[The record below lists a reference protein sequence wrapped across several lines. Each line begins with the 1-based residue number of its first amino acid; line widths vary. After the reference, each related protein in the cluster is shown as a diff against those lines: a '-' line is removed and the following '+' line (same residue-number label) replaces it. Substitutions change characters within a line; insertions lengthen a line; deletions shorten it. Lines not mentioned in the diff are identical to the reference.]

1 MRVFRV
7 FVICMMAAM
16 LASCGGQ
23 EMAAPE
29 QPEKKDV
36 DEAAGENTS
45 VMETTAEETSMEE
58 TTGYDTSYTEEEQ
71 AKADAAKAAAAKED
85 ITLEQLG
92 SIDASTS
99 YGEQL
104 VLGLGSCQLIKFRTA
119 VGKKAYNEWQDEF
132 VDEAAESTGPVTSMQ
147 EEMIVMGYSCTVP
160 EAMAGMPEE
169 E

>member
-1 MRVFRV
+1 
-7 FVICMMAAM
+7 
-16 LASCGGQ
+16 
-23 EMAAPE
+23 
-29 QPEKKDV
+29 
-36 DEAAGENTS
+36 
-45 VMETTAEETSMEE
+45 
-58 TTGYDTSYTEEEQ
+58 
-71 AKADAAKAAAAKED
+71 
-85 ITLEQLG
+85 
-92 SIDASTS
+92 
-99 YGEQL
+99 

>member
-23 EMAAPE
+23 ETAAPE
-29 QPEKKDV
+29 QPEKKD
-36 DEAAGENTS
+36 
-45 VMETTAEETSMEE
+45 
-58 TTGYDTSYTEEEQ
+58 
-71 AKADAAKAAAAKED
+71 
-85 ITLEQLG
+85 
-92 SIDASTS
+92 
-99 YGEQL
+99 
-104 VLGLGSCQLIKFRTA
+104 
-119 VGKKAYNEWQDEF
+119 